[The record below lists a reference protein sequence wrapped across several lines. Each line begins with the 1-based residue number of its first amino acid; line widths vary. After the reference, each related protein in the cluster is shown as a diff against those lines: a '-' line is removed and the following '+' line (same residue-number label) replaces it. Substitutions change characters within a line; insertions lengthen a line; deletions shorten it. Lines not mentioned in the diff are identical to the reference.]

1 MSGDLIQGRPP
12 PVSMTAEQ
20 ATKVITAWRSG
31 AKYKEACV
39 AGGLTARQAQALKG
53 DADWM
58 AAYEQARDAFVADGL
73 TKIAQHG
80 DKDWKA
86 TAWLLERVKPERFAR
101 RDAVDHTLR
110 IEALP
115 WRSVLDGK
123 VLDAK
128 DVQVTALPEP
138 EKGEDDDAK

>member
-1 MSGDLIQGRPP
+1 
-12 PVSMTAEQ
+12 
-20 ATKVITAWRSG
+20 
-31 AKYKEACV
+31 
-39 AGGLTARQAQALKG
+39 
-53 DADWM
+53 M

-128 DVQVTALPEP
+128 DVQVTALPDP
-138 EKGEDDDAK
+138 EKGEDDDAN